1 MIAAFLVKM
10 ISTTAQVEMI
20 TARNP
25 TQDAMVLKELIYRIQ
40 VQEMRDTQEEDLVPA
55 TQMCPR
61 VELTATRRE
70 DHHREDHHRAE
81 II

>member
-40 VQEMRDTQEEDLVPA
+40 VQEIRDTQEEVLPA
-55 TQMCPR
+55 TQMCLR

-70 DHHREDHHRAE
+70 DHHRAE